1 MSETRTDP
9 ETDRDAP
16 HDDRRTTADYDSNTM
31 KWVSMIVALVGLW
44 IAASPFVY
52 STTEMATWNNVLVG
66 LAIAVIA
73 GYNFYR
79 MSDNRVGS
87 PGSASLVAL
96 LGLWTIAAPFIIEIQ
111 SETLGWSNVV
121 AGAVVAIVAG
131 YNAYESRRAM
141 TPAGTR
147 T

>member
-1 MSETRTDP
+1 MSQTRSDT
-9 ETDRDAP
+9 ETDRDRP
-16 HDDRRTTADYDSNTM
+16 PEEQQNSTDYDSNTM

-44 IAASPFVY
+44 IAASPFIY
-52 STTEMATWNNVLVG
+52 ETTEMAMWNNVLVG
-66 LAIAVIA
+66 TAIAVIA

-79 MSDNRVGS
+79 MSDRRVAS

-96 LGLWTIAAPFIIEIQ
+96 LGLWTIAAPFIIEVQ
-111 SETLGWSNVV
+111 SEALGWSNVV

-141 TPAGTR
+141 TPAGTQ